1 MYRVG
6 INKQFIPNKSI
17 NELRKLFLRQVYS
30 SIHRFFA
37 VRRLEIV
44 IKEETDAIVFL
55 SFVGERYSTSET
67 DATILGNDIVS

>member
-17 NELRKLFLRQVYS
+17 NLLRKLFLRQVYS

>member
-1 MYRVG
+1 M
-6 INKQFIPNKSI
+6 
-17 NELRKLFLRQVYS
+17 FLRQVYS

>member
-6 INKQFIPNKSI
+6 INKQFIPNKYY
-17 NELRKLFLRQVYS
+17 KLTPKVVPTASVF
-30 SIHRFFA
+30 IHSPFFA